1 MADTSTRRPAMRR
14 GRGPTF
20 EKPKDFKGTFKK
32 LLKYLMQFK
41 AACVV
46 VVIAA
51 LCSTLFNVVGP
62 KILGMATTEL
72 FAGVQHKLQGTGGI
86 GFGS

>member
-62 KILGMATTEL
+62 KILGMLRQSCLPESSISFRERA
-72 FAGVQHKLQGTGGI
+72 A
-86 GFGS
+86 

>member
-41 AACVV
+41 AA
-46 VVIAA
+46 
-51 LCSTLFNVVGP
+51 
-62 KILGMATTEL
+62 
-72 FAGVQHKLQGTGGI
+72 
-86 GFGS
+86 